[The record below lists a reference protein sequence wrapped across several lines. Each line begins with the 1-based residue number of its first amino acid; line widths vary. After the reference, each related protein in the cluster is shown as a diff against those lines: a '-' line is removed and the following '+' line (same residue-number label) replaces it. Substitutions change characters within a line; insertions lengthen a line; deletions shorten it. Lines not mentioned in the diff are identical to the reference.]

1 MDYEMDYKF
10 ILTAWDGDDAV
21 SVDADD
27 DGENLSEHAVLNE
40 LLKEAEQALETK
52 AAGWKLVRTKR
63 YYDDDE
69 LVLQEV
75 VLQTEGEDEE

>member
-10 ILTAWDGDDAV
+10 ILTAWDGKDVV

-27 DGENLSEHAVLNE
+27 DNEKLSDAVINE

-52 AAGWKLVRTKR
+52 ATGWKLVRTKR

-69 LVLQEV
+69 IVLQEV